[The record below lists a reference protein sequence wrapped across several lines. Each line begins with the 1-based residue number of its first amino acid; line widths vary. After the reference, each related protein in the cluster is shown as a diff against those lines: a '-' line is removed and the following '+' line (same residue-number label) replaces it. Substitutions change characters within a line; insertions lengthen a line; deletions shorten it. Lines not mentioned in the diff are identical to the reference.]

1 MLGRIVEECKK
12 RDLSLILYN
21 APVSTE
27 YMERVPSS
35 YRELTDSLAREYVD
49 DKTVFY
55 LNYTA
60 VPLPDSCY
68 RDAEHLNEIGIHR
81 FTPLLKD
88 TLTCLGVISE

>member
-1 MLGRIVEECKK
+1 MLERIVEECKK

-55 LNYTA
+55 LNYTNI
-60 VPLPDSCY
+60 PLPQFCTAKG
-68 RDAEHLNEIGIHR
+68 R
-81 FTPLLKD
+81 
-88 TLTCLGVISE
+88 